1 MRHMIFNAKNVEAR
15 QKNRRKGGRKA
26 GDPSE
31 GAVWLELFMK
41 GVEMKFDTVDAVRL
55 ADDGSRE
62 YAARFPEP
70 QQGNGDHER
79 DGAKQ
84 HVNTAFAKTF

>member
-1 MRHMIFNAKNVEAR
+1 MRHMAFNAKNLIAR
-15 QKNRRKGGRKA
+15 QKNRRNDGRKA

-31 GAVWLELFMK
+31 GQVWLELFVK
-41 GVEMKFDTVDAVRL
+41 GIEMKLDTVDAVRM

-70 QQGNGDHER
+70 QQGNGN
-79 DGAKQ
+79 GQ
-84 HVNTAFAKTF
+84 GNGQLTGGQQ